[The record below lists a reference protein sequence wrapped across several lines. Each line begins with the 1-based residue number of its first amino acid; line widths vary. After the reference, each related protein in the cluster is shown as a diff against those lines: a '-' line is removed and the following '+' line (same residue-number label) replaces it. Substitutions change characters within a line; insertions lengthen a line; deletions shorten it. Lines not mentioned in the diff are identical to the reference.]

1 MSHIHLQKRRGF
13 LKAAGCLVGSGA
25 ASTLVPQFS
34 MLGTALAGTITT
46 GYKALVCIYFD
57 GGGDSWNMLIPATQ
71 DRHTEYVAARGGLY
85 QGNATALGIPITGGG
100 GTFLPNALPLL
111 GTVGGNSYAL
121 NPFCQ
126 DLANL
131 GTPGT
136 GAGGIGLQT
145 LYNERKLAFIA
156 NIGPLVD
163 PYRKTGNPAGTRRPP
178 QLYSHNDQTNLWQ
191 LGGGTTSTNPNG
203 WGGRLAG
210 NLIAGTPA
218 SGLSPCISIAG
229 QSRFLSGNFESS
241 GNPLNP
247 YRLSDSTT
255 SPATALANYATTGDT
270 ANQGPARRAAL
281 TSLLNATYPQLFTTE
296 YKDIVTRSMALA
308 DTINAQITTNIPATF
323 QTALNLMP
331 NTSLGRQLR
340 QVAQMIR
347 ISRAGQ
353 GTIQANRQI
362 FFVRIGGFDTHD
374 GQITSLT
381 AAQGHHGL
389 LQQIGIAMHRFQ
401 NCIEALNALPTHTGV
416 LNEVLTFTASDFAR
430 TLNSNGNG
438 TDHAWGGVQMVM
450 GNPNNLGGPLLGQ
463 NIYGPYPRQT
473 LNLTQNDASP
483 LPVQERGESYNR
495 GEFIPRVAV
504 DQMAATLARWMGAS
518 DSEIPLLFPNLDTM
532 LAHSQASLL
541 GFQSRTVPF
550 LV

>member
-1 MSHIHLQKRRGF
+1 MSHIHLHKRRQF
-13 LKAAGCLVGSGA
+13 LKSASCLVGCGA
-25 ASTLVPQFS
+25 ASTLLPQFS
-34 MLGTALAGTITT
+34 MMGTALAGTITT
-46 GYKALVCIYFD
+46 GYKALVCIYLD
-57 GGGDSWNMLIPATQ
+57 GGSDSWNMLIPATQ
-71 DRHTEYVAARGGLY
+71 DRHTEYVTARGGLY
-85 QGNATALGIPITGGG
+85 QGNATSLGIPISGGG
-100 GTFLPNALPLL
+100 GTFLPNALPLNGL
-111 GTVGGNSYAL
+111 VGGNAFAL

-126 DLANL
+126 DLTNPA
-131 GTPGT
+131 
-136 GAGGIGLQT
+136 IGLQT

-163 PYRKTGNPAGTRRPP
+163 PYRKSGNPPGTRRPP
-178 QLYSHNDQTNLWQ
+178 QLYSHNDQTNLWNI
-191 LGGGTTSTNPNG
+191 GGGSSSTDPNG
-203 WGGRLAG
+203 WGGRVAG
-210 NLIAGTPA
+210 NLIAATPA

-229 QSRFLSGNFESS
+229 QSRFLSGSFVPS

-247 YRLSDSTT
+247 YRLSDSTS
-255 SPATALANYATTGDT
+255 SPATALNNYPATGDT
-270 ANQGPARRAAL
+270 AGQGPARRAAL
-281 TSLLNATYPQLFTTE
+281 MSLLNATYPQLMTSE
-296 YKDIVTRSMALA
+296 YKDIVSRSMALA
-308 DTINAQITTNIPATF
+308 ETVNTQITTNIPPTF
-323 QTALNLMP
+323 QTAINLMP

-381 AAQGHHGL
+381 AANGHHGL
-389 LQQIGIAMHRFQ
+389 LQQLGVALHRFYD
-401 NCIEALNALPTHTGV
+401 CLAALNALPSHTGV

-463 NIYGPYPRQT
+463 SIYGPYPRQI
-473 LNLTQNDASP
+473 LNHTQNDAQP
-483 LPVQERGESYNR
+483 LPLQERGESYNR

-504 DQMAATLARWMGAS
+504 DQMAATLARWMGVT
-518 DSEIPLLFPNLDTM
+518 DSELPLLFPNLDTM

-541 GFQSRTVPF
+541 GYQTRTIPF